1 MSISAGAVQF
11 SLKGSGTNA
20 ELRITCFDEDIPLE
34 SEGSASLAITM
45 VVNLKLVEEFFEREG
60 VRMAGAVLGYGLAI
74 ALAVIAILEVGVL
87 RLQPDGLLRVL
98 LDFYLAKMIRLTIKL
113 KKLHPLVEFLA

>member
-1 MSISAGAVQF
+1 
-11 SLKGSGTNA
+11 
-20 ELRITCFDEDIPLE
+20 
-34 SEGSASLAITM
+34 M
-45 VVNLKLVEEFFEREG
+45 VANLKLVEEFFEREG
-60 VRMAGAVLGYGLAI
+60 VRTAGAVLGYGLAI